1 MSDTEKPLSRSEL
14 LGPARD
20 FADFCEAEFEQRRNS
35 DAPFDE
41 ASYRCRRPAGWWS
54 VREKPFCNSA
64 DFISG
69 ADQWQGA

>member
-1 MSDTEKPLSRSEL
+1 MPQGDKPLGRSEL

-41 ASYRCRRPAGWWS
+41 DSYRKAMEIVLRKLVGPEEPG
-54 VREKPFCNSA
+54 KT
-64 DFISG
+64 
-69 ADQWQGA
+69 

>member
-1 MSDTEKPLSRSEL
+1 MSDTDKPLSRSEL

-41 ASYRCRRPAGWWS
+41 DSYREAMDIVLRKLLGPTEHDEA
-54 VREKPFCNSA
+54 
-64 DFISG
+64 
-69 ADQWQGA
+69 